1 MQLSPRVLIVPGLHD
16 SGPAHWQTWLERQVR
31 GAKRVKQHRFD
42 EPDLARWSERIGS
55 VLAAED
61 PAQPWLAVAH
71 SFGVLALAQHLAQQP
86 ASPIRAALLVAPA
99 DPDRFGVADV
109 LPQHRLDRPLTLV
122 SSDNDP
128 WMRPENARRWAQRWG
143 AHTHALGR
151 VGHINAESGFGPFP
165 LALRWVEQARQRVA
179 RADRPEHASF
189 WEWTFA
195 L

>member
-1 MQLSPRVLIVPGLHD
+1 MTPTPRVLIVPGLHD
-16 SGPAHWQTWLERQVR
+16 SGPGHWQTWLQRQLR
-31 GAKRVKQHRFD
+31 GAKRVTQRRFD

-71 SFGVLALAQHLAQQP
+71 SFGVLALVQHLAQQP
-86 ASPIRAALLVAPA
+86 QSPITAALLVAPA
-99 DPDRFGVADV
+99 DPDRFGIADA
-109 LPQHRLDRPLTLV
+109 LPQHRLGRPLTLV

-128 WMRPENARRWAQRWG
+128 WMRPDNARRWAQRWG

-165 LALRWVEQARQRVA
+165 LALRWVEQARQQAA
-179 RADRPEHASF
+179 REARPQHAAWQQWF
-189 WEWTFA
+189 FA
-195 L
+195 V